1 MEQEFVLE
9 YVVVEFI
16 TDKSL
21 AVIPKNWLQEIY
33 AAFPPYTNAWKV
45 KSAAKVERFQP
56 KIVKY
61 SKSKSC
67 FDQVCRFGHIQQLWL
82 NCTEFK

>member
-1 MEQEFVLE
+1 MEQEFDLE

-16 TDKSL
+16 KDKSL
-21 AVIPKNWLQEIY
+21 AVIPKNWLQKILLRFLHIRTHER
-33 AAFPPYTNAWKV
+33 WKV
-45 KSAAKVERFQP
+45 PLKVERFQP

-61 SKSKSC
+61 SKSKSG